1 VISTSIKSQ
10 LGSELLLRP
19 RFVFGKS
26 HGDIGCSQFIDSTAQ
41 QIRNCDAFSLSAC
54 SIEAELQ
61 IPAQSSS
68 SMLRVGYSENLAAEL
83 LADFPTGIELVRL
96 PRDLDHDVDIEV
108 WIPDPYP
115 TRNTQIVPHLRG
127 VKLVLSLMAGTEW
140 IPAAVGPHVTICNA
154 RGAHNIPTAEWT
166 LSAIL
171 TMLKHFPL
179 FLDVQR
185 SGEWKRR
192 FEASAEYAA
201 ISGDT
206 RSHYPPVMLE
216 ELTGKSVLLIGYGSI
231 GKEIERMLLPFD
243 VDLTRVA
250 RTPRE
255 DPRVHGV
262 AELDALLPKAQVV
275 VLILPSTAETRS
287 LIDARQ
293 FSLMQ
298 QGTLLVNA
306 ARGPIVNT
314 DALVEAL
321 QSGKIR
327 AALDVTDPEPL
338 PVGHPLWKCPNLL
351 ISPHVGASSPQ
362 FAPRA
367 LKTAADELRRYM
379 AGEPLR
385 NVVQAAI

>member
-1 VISTSIKSQ
+1 
-10 LGSELLLRP
+10 
-19 RFVFGKS
+19 
-26 HGDIGCSQFIDSTAQ
+26 
-41 QIRNCDAFSLSAC
+41 
-54 SIEAELQ
+54 
-61 IPAQSSS
+61 
-68 SMLRVGYSENLAAEL
+68 MLRVGYSENLAADL
-83 LADFPTGIELVRL
+83 LADFPAGIELVRL
-96 PRDLDHDVDIEV
+96 PRELDHDVDIEV

-201 ISGDT
+201 ISGDS

-216 ELTGKSVLLIGYGSI
+216 ELTGKSVLLVGYGSI
-231 GKEIERMLLPFD
+231 GKEIERMLFPFD
-243 VDLTRVA
+243 VKITRVA
-250 RTPRE
+250 RTPRQN
-255 DPRVHGV
+255 PTVHGV
-262 AELDALLPKAQVV
+262 AELDSLLPKAQVV

-321 QSGKIR
+321 QSRRIR

-367 LKTAADELRRYM
+367 LKTAANELRRYM
-379 AGEPLR
+379 AGEPLL
-385 NVVQAAI
+385 NVVQAAV